1 MFTQEAYDKLVK
13 DLENLKNVERPR
25 VLQELVDARAQG
37 DLSENAEYHAAKE
50 RLQELVDA
58 RAQGDLSENAEYHA
72 AKERLAAIDNIEMPK
87 LQDQLARA
95 QVIAFDANSDTIK
108 FGATI
113 TAKNLKTKREIVY
126 QLVSPEEAD
135 ALNGKI
141 SFKSPIGAALMGKKR
156 GDTVEVVTPK
166 GKNQF
171 EIIDF
176 K

>member
-1 MFTQEAYDKLVK
+1 MEKIMFTQEAYDKLVK

-50 RLQELVDA
+50 RL
-58 RAQGDLSENAEYHA
+58 
-72 AKERLAAIDNIEMPK
+72 AAIDNVEMPK

-95 QVIAFDANSDTIK
+95 TVVAFKAGSDTIN

-113 TAKNLKTKREIVY
+113 VVKNMKTKRDVTY

-156 GDTVEVVTPK
+156 GDEVDVTTPRGVNK
-166 GKNQF
+166 FQVV
-171 EIIDF
+171 DF

>member
-1 MFTQEAYDKLVK
+1 MENYDKLVK

-25 VLQELVDARAQG
+25 V
-37 DLSENAEYHAAKE
+37 
-50 RLQELVDA
+50 LQELVDA

-113 TAKNLKTKREIVY
+113 TAKNLKTKRRSRNAQGQEPVRNHRFQVIHVRNAHR
-126 QLVSPEEAD
+126 QRPVQQGQA
-135 ALNGKI
+135 N
-141 SFKSPIGAALMGKKR
+141 R
-156 GDTVEVVTPK
+156 
-166 GKNQF
+166 
-171 EIIDF
+171 
-176 K
+176 

>member
-1 MFTQEAYDKLVK
+1 MEKIMFTQEAYDKLVK

-50 RLQELVDA
+50 RL
-58 RAQGDLSENAEYHA
+58 
-72 AKERLAAIDNIEMPK
+72 AAIDNIEMPK

-95 QVIAFDANSDTIK
+95 QVIAFDTNSNTIK
-108 FGATI
+108 FGATV
-113 TAKNLKTKREIVY
+113 TAKNLKTKRDIVY

-141 SFKSPIGAALMGKKR
+141 SFKSPIGAALMGKKK
-156 GDTVEVVTPK
+156 GDTIEVTTPK
-166 GKNQF
+166 GVNKFQV
-171 EIIDF
+171 IDF
-176 K
+176 N

>member
-1 MFTQEAYDKLVK
+1 MEKIMFTQEAYDKLVK

-50 RLQELVDA
+50 RLA
-58 RAQGDLSENAEYHA
+58 S
-72 AKERLAAIDNIEMPK
+72 IDNIEMPK

-95 QVIAFDANSDTIK
+95 QVIAFDTNSDTIK

>member
-1 MFTQEAYDKLVK
+1 MKEELDYRITVVRA
-13 DLENLKNVERPR
+13 DLHEKIML
-25 VLQELVDARAQG
+25 
-37 DLSENAEYHAAKE
+37 AKE
-50 RLQELVDA
+50 F
-58 RAQGDLSENAEYHA
+58 GDLSENAEYHA

-95 QVIAFDANSDTIK
+95 QVIAFDTNSDTIR
-108 FGATI
+108 FGATV
-113 TAKNLKTKREIVY
+113 TAKNMKTKRDIVY

-156 GDTVEVVTPK
+156 GDVVEVVTPK

>member
-1 MFTQEAYDKLVK
+1 MEKIMFTQEAYDKLVK

-50 RLQELVDA
+50 RLA
-58 RAQGDLSENAEYHA
+58 S
-72 AKERLAAIDNIEMPK
+72 IDNIEMPK

-108 FGATI
+108 FGATV
-113 TAKNLKTKREIVY
+113 TAKNLKTKRDIVY

>member
-1 MFTQEAYDKLVK
+1 MEKIKFTQEAFDKLVK

-50 RLQELVDA
+50 RL
-58 RAQGDLSENAEYHA
+58 SS
-72 AKERLAAIDNIEMPK
+72 IDNIEMPK

-141 SFKSPIGAALMGKKR
+141 SFKSPIGAALMGKKK
-156 GDTVEVVTPK
+156 GDTIEVTTPK
-166 GKNQF
+166 GVNKFQV
-171 EIIDF
+171 IDF
-176 K
+176 N

>member
-1 MFTQEAYDKLVK
+1 MEKIMFTQEAYDKLVK

-50 RLQELVDA
+50 RL
-58 RAQGDLSENAEYHA
+58 
-72 AKERLAAIDNIEMPK
+72 AAIDNIEMPK

-95 QVIAFDANSDTIK
+95 QVIAFDTNSDTIK
-108 FGATI
+108 FGATV
-113 TAKNLKTKREIVY
+113 TAKNLKTKRDIVY

-141 SFKSPIGAALMGKKR
+141 SFKSPIRAALMGKKR

>member
-1 MFTQEAYDKLVK
+1 MEKIMFTQEAYDKLVK

-37 DLSENAEYHAAKE
+37 DLSENAEY
-50 RLQELVDA
+50 R
-58 RAQGDLSENAEYHA
+58 A
-72 AKERLAAIDNIEMPK
+72 AKERLASIDNIEMPK

>member
-50 RLQELVDA
+50 RLA
-58 RAQGDLSENAEYHA
+58 S
-72 AKERLAAIDNIEMPK
+72 IDNIEMPK

-113 TAKNLKTKREIVY
+113 TAKNLKTKRKIVY

>member
-1 MFTQEAYDKLVK
+1 MEKKIPFTQEAYDQLVK
-13 DLENLKNVERPR
+13 DLNNLKNVERPR

-50 RLQELVDA
+50 RLA
-58 RAQGDLSENAEYHA
+58 S
-72 AKERLAAIDNIEMPK
+72 IDNVELPK

-95 QVIAFDANSDTIK
+95 EVVAFDASSDNIR
-108 FGATI
+108 FGATV
-113 TAKNLKTKREIVY
+113 TVKNLKTKRDVVY

-156 GDTVEVVTPK
+156 GDTVEVTTPK
-166 GKNQF
+166 GVNSF
-171 EIIDF
+171 EIVDF

>member
-1 MFTQEAYDKLVK
+1 MEKIMFTQEAYDKLVK

-50 RLQELVDA
+50 RLA
-58 RAQGDLSENAEYHA
+58 S
-72 AKERLAAIDNIEMPK
+72 IDNIEMPK

-95 QVIAFDANSDTIK
+95 QVIAFDTNSNTIK
-108 FGATI
+108 FGATV
-113 TAKNLKTKREIVY
+113 TAKNLKTKRDIVY

>member
-1 MFTQEAYDKLVK
+1 MEKIKFTQEAYDKLVK

-50 RLQELVDA
+50 RL
-58 RAQGDLSENAEYHA
+58 SS
-72 AKERLAAIDNIEMPK
+72 IDNIELPK

-95 QVIAFDANSDTIK
+95 EVVAFDSNCDSIR
-108 FGATI
+108 FGAKVSLVN
-113 TAKNLKTKREIVY
+113 AKTKKNVVY

-141 SFKSPIGAALMGKKR
+141 SFKSPIGAALMGKKK
-156 GDTVEVVTPK
+156 GDTIEVTTPK
-166 GKNQF
+166 GVNKFQV
-171 EIIDF
+171 IDF
-176 K
+176 N

>member
-50 RLQELVDA
+50 RL
-58 RAQGDLSENAEYHA
+58 
-72 AKERLAAIDNIEMPK
+72 AAIDNIEMPK

-95 QVIAFDANSDTIK
+95 QVIAFDTNSDTIK
-108 FGATI
+108 FGATV
-113 TAKNLKTKREIVY
+113 TAKNLKTKRDIVY

>member
-50 RLQELVDA
+50 RL
-58 RAQGDLSENAEYHA
+58 
-72 AKERLAAIDNIEMPK
+72 AAIDNIEMPK

-95 QVIAFDANSDTIK
+95 QVIAFDTNSDTIK

>member
-1 MFTQEAYDKLVK
+1 MEKIMFTQEAYDKLVK

-50 RLQELVDA
+50 RLA
-58 RAQGDLSENAEYHA
+58 S
-72 AKERLAAIDNIEMPK
+72 IDNIEMPK

-95 QVIAFDANSDTIK
+95 QVIAFDTNSDTIK
-108 FGATI
+108 FGATV
-113 TAKNLKTKREIVY
+113 TAKNMKTKRDIVY

>member
-1 MFTQEAYDKLVK
+1 MEKIMFTQEAYDKLVK

-50 RLQELVDA
+50 RLA
-58 RAQGDLSENAEYHA
+58 S
-72 AKERLAAIDNIEMPK
+72 IDNIEMPK

-113 TAKNLKTKREIVY
+113 TAKNLKTKREIAY

>member
-13 DLENLKNVERPR
+13 DLDNLKNVERPR

-50 RLQELVDA
+50 RLA
-58 RAQGDLSENAEYHA
+58 S
-72 AKERLAAIDNIEMPK
+72 IDNVELPK

-95 QVIAFDANSDTIK
+95 QVIAFDANSDTVK

-113 TAKNLKTKREIVY
+113 TAKNLKTKRDIVY

-156 GDTVEVVTPK
+156 GDIVEVTTPK
-166 GKNQF
+166 GVNKF
-171 EIIDF
+171 EIVDF

>member
-1 MFTQEAYDKLVK
+1 MEKIPFTQEAYDQLVK
-13 DLENLKNVERPR
+13 ALENLKNVERPR

-50 RLQELVDA
+50 RLA
-58 RAQGDLSENAEYHA
+58 S
-72 AKERLAAIDNIEMPK
+72 IDNIEMPK

-95 QVIAFDANSDTIK
+95 EVVAFDPNSDTIR
-108 FGATI
+108 FGAKVTLI
-113 TAKNLKTKREIVY
+113 NAKTKKNVIY

>member
-1 MFTQEAYDKLVK
+1 MEKIMFTQEAYDKLVK

-25 VLQELVDARAQG
+25 V
-37 DLSENAEYHAAKE
+37 
-50 RLQELVDA
+50 LQELVDA

-113 TAKNLKTKREIVY
+113 TAKNLKTKREIVC